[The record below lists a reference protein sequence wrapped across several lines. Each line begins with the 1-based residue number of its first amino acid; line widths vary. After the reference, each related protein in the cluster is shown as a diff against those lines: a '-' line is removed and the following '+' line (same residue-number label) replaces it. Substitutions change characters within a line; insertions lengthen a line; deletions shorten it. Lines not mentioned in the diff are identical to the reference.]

1 MPNVRAGRGDFL
13 KMVIWIGATSGA
25 VWKLLVIY
33 PFNCLK
39 ILFLLFKI
47 LILKILFINGQ
58 IMDANI
64 DLFITVLYKASPF
77 FPDSR

>member
-47 LILKILFINGQ
+47 LILKIFVHKWSDHGC
-58 IMDANI
+58 
-64 DLFITVLYKASPF
+64 
-77 FPDSR
+77 